1 MSHDF
6 RPLIAAALMTLPL
19 AGTLSL
25 PAHSEIVARDIH
37 IIIDK
42 TNDENKGFMGQD
54 HEARAFYDDAQVDP
68 ATHRVKI
75 LHEQH
80 TPMLI
85 PKHPDPNIM
94 PVGNAW
100 LDLGSTPIRYHFAAS
115 PGVEC
120 LPGGKT
126 MWKSHDHPQPGN
138 RRSRAVR
145 ALHGRRQ
152 GAPWSGNSSGHH
164 RHTSAVTLPAKLP
177 VTPSGIAGMTNKALI
192 PPNRDEVRHTLKK

>member
-126 MWKSHDHPQPGN
+126 MWKPYAILFDENSHRMTIRNQETGEVELSGLYTVEDKVLRGPEIQ
-138 RRSRAVR
+138 AVITDTP
-145 ALHGRRQ
+145 
-152 GAPWSGNSSGHH
+152 APS
-164 RHTSAVTLPAKLP
+164 PYP
-177 VTPSGIAGMTNKALI
+177 PSC
-192 PPNRDEVRHTLKK
+192 P